1 MFNSIGTISLKVSDQ
16 DRALDFY
23 VNTLGFEKR
32 SDMPMS
38 PEERWLTVAPPGAQ
52 TEMNVSYQDAGEVRA
67 LRCDLFDEHLA
78 RDTSG
83 LDMREAMRL
92 FATIAR
98 DNAARRKAGRADW
111 QGIAFALDPAA
122 FAS

>member
-52 TEMNVSYQDAGEVRA
+52 TEMMLSTVSSDGRPGGFLGYILHTDDMDATCATLTERGVT
-67 LRCDLFDEHLA
+67 FTVPPHDEPWGRWA
-78 RDTSG
+78 QIADPDG
-83 LDMREAMRL
+83 NEFGI
-92 FATIAR
+92 FAPPR
-98 DNAARRKAGRADW
+98 M
-111 QGIAFALDPAA
+111 
-122 FAS
+122 